1 MFITVCCPY
10 CKGTEAIVKY
20 GKSAE
25 GKQRFSCRSQKC
37 KGRTFILDYS
47 YQGRQLEVKKQVIQL
62 AQEGNG
68 VRSISR
74 CLNISTTTVI
84 NELRQLRIN
93 F

>member
-10 CKGTEAIVKY
+10 CKGIGAIVKY

-25 GKQRFSCRSQKC
+25 GKQRFSCRSETC

-47 YQGRQLEVKKQVIQL
+47 YQGRQLEVKKQVVEM
-62 AQEGNG
+62 ARNGNG
-68 VRSISR
+68 IRSISR
-74 CLNISTTTVI
+74 SLNISTTTVI

-93 F
+93 L